1 MPAADARPVPRKNVA
16 WRLYLAIRKN
26 DGTLVTGWTG
36 ADTEVAL
43 DGGTYVDATNE
54 LTEIGTSGTGFID
67 FTAAE
72 MNADAVLIKATVTN
86 SGALPLTL
94 TVYPEEI
101 GDYRSNVEQ
110 WGGTAVAIAIVNA
123 SLEKILGTA
132 VTEGTAGRLAARL
145 SSFLDV
151 ATANLTLNSANQTG
165 DAYGVVNNG
174 THGNAAIKSLIDTV
188 DDFIDTEVAA
198 IKAKTDNLPASP
210 ANESTVA
217 AIKSKTDNLPLSPA
231 NETTVA
237 ALAAKFSGITLVKNW
252 LGALAGKTAD
262 TTTRAEI
269 NATTAGANYNETTD
283 SQEAIRDRGDAAWVT
298 GGGGGGGGG
307 TVTGFDQAALNQ
319 LTAIAVHVQALVDQ
333 AVGSIRLVRSD
344 DYHETDGRHLQ
355 WDQVA
360 AEQGRWGDLT
370 GATVV
375 FNMRRSGQTSL
386 TAACSVATVGSL
398 YRIKCNLT
406 STQTT
411 LLVGEWEWDVQ
422 ATLSGSNRK
431 LTLRLGRAYVSQDA
445 G

>member
-110 WGGTAVAIAIVNA
+110 WGGTAVATAIVNA

-165 DAYGVVNNG
+165 DAYGIVNSG
-174 THGNAAIKSLIDTV
+174 THGNAALKALLDAI

-210 ANESTVA
+210 ANESTLNTISSKLGSPVGASMSVDIA
-217 AIKSKTDNLPLSPA
+217 AVKADTNTIVTRITSTL
-231 NETTVA
+231 
-237 ALAAKFSGITLVKNW
+237 FSGITSLKNW
-252 LGALAGKTAD
+252 LGALAGKTPD

-298 GGGGGGGGG
+298 GGGGGGTTIEIIGPIPSRIGAGEVTEGEFTIYTDADGTKTFPIYDDAGAAVSLSGRNATFTLEHAMGGADLFTKAA
-307 TVTGFDQAALNQ
+307 TVTGASNNIWSVAWDAVDVPEAAAGEFLY
-319 LTAIAVHVQALVDQ
+319 
-333 AVGSIRLVRSD
+333 SIRDDSD
-344 DYHETDGRHLQ
+344 NFVWAHGRVHLKY
-355 WDQVA
+355 VA
-360 AEQGRWGDLT
+360 IED
-370 GATVV
+370 
-375 FNMRRSGQTSL
+375 
-386 TAACSVATVGSL
+386 
-398 YRIKCNLT
+398 
-406 STQTT
+406 
-411 LLVGEWEWDVQ
+411 
-422 ATLSGSNRK
+422 
-431 LTLRLGRAYVSQDA
+431 
-445 G
+445 